1 MRTRRVNAVAASATA
16 VALLG
21 VAAWAWA
28 GAGTG
33 AEPQPG
39 GGTVTEPLRAEH
51 RELIPS
57 IEALAT
63 AAEGVGTAPLKEQRK
78 RVDASYTFLTTRL
91 IPHAVAEDRVLYA
104 TVDSLLAGRG
114 GTRATDT
121 MRRDHAQVGT
131 LTAELGRLRA
141 RLGRAA
147 PGPDEQ
153 KDLRRVLYSLHAI
166 VALHFAKE
174 EEVYLPLL
182 DRELP
187 PDRARQMF
195 NRMAAAEKEAG
206 AGGKAP
212 H

>member
-1 MRTRRVNAVAASATA
+1 MRAHRVNAVTASAA
-16 VALLG
+16 ALALG

-28 GAGTG
+28 GAGSG
-33 AEPQPG
+33 AEPQPS

-51 RELIPS
+51 RELVPS
-57 IEALAT
+57 IEALAA
-63 AAEGVGTAPLKEQRK
+63 AAEAVGTASPDEQRK
-78 RVDASYTFLTTRL
+78 RADSSYAFLTTRL

-114 GTRATDT
+114 KTRATDT

-131 LTAELGRLRA
+131 LTAELGRLRG
-141 RLGRAA
+141 RLDRAA
-147 PGPDEQ
+147 PGPDVRE
-153 KDLRRVLYSLHAI
+153 DLRRVLYSLHAI

-187 PDRARQMF
+187 PERAREMF
-195 NRMAAAEKEAG
+195 QRMEAAEKQARG
-206 AGGKAP
+206 GGKAP